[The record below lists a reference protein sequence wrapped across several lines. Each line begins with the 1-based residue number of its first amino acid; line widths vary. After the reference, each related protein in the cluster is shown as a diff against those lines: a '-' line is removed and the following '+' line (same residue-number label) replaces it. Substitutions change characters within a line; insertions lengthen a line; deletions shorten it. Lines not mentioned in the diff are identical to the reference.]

1 MRWRWKWDD
10 NSLTR
15 TQEGN
20 AKRKRKKR
28 EHQHQHT
35 WPEAGK
41 PWKGK
46 EKSKSGRTTG
56 QKTNQRRGGR
66 TEGREPK
73 PTSAREGPKPDLER
87 GSAHEIGDQWG
98 PSWWKVMHPQ
108 FMQGF
113 VIRLKGP
120 RYSSQNPL
128 DSWRV
133 QPLNYVHNWTSP
145 TTIKGKSTIP
155 ASMSSC
161 LIMRKWLQAVS
172 WAPLKKKIVG
182 AASDY
187 RPLHHWSW
195 WSQEQRAVV
204 QPNDFDRWESKK
216 GQQFTLLKRITN
228 SKV

>member
-10 NSLTR
+10 NYLTG
-15 TQEGN
+15 TQEGE
-20 AKRKRKKR
+20 RKK
-28 EHQHQHT
+28 E
-35 WPEAGK
+35 
-41 PWKGK
+41 K
-46 EKSKSGRTTG
+46 EKERTPTPTHLARNGQTLKGQGKRKSGRTTG

-145 TTIKGKSTIP
+145 TTIK
-155 ASMSSC
+155 
-161 LIMRKWLQAVS
+161 RK
-172 WAPLKKKIVG
+172 KN
-182 AASDY
+182 
-187 RPLHHWSW
+187 H
-195 WSQEQRAVV
+195 
-204 QPNDFDRWESKK
+204 
-216 GQQFTLLKRITN
+216 T
-228 SKV
+228 